1 MRTLEIQLRRAR
13 LCFIS
18 STVLF
23 VMFCLFGAGTRG
35 AIKNPWISE
44 SLRMAGYLSG
54 VFSWSLMC
62 TAYDFRRKAF

>member
-1 MRTLEIQLRRAR
+1 MRALEMGLRRAR
-13 LCFIS
+13 LWFIS

-23 VMFCLFGAGTRG
+23 VLFCLFGAGSWG

-44 SLRMAGYLSG
+44 SLRMPGYLSG

>member
-1 MRTLEIQLRRAR
+1 MKTLEIQLRRAR

-23 VMFCLFGAGTRG
+23 VLFCLCGSGGWVAIQNPWGAGLLRG
-35 AIKNPWISE
+35 V
-44 SLRMAGYLSG
+44 GFLSG
-54 VFSWSLMC
+54 VLAWSLMC